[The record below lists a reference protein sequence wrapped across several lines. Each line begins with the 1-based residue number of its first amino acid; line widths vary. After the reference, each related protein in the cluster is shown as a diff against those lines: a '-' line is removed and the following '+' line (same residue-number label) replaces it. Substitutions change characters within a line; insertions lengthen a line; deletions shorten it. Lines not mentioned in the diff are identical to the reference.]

1 MRFALLL
8 LLLPLAACTDAADA
22 PANAEEGRLIAKASA
37 DVDAA
42 MADAGKA
49 AAKPR

>member
-22 PANAEEGRLIAKASA
+22 PANANEARLIAKASA

-42 MADAGKA
+42 MADTGRT